1 MKNYLI
7 FKYVIAL
14 LKEYIFIFLTATI
27 FLFTT
32 NTKTFSKENI
42 FAINNVK
49 VNGEI
54 DLNFSREK
62 YLNRAFKDSFEV
74 LMSKILLT
82 RDLQRISNISL
93 KEIKKLISSFQILEE
108 SYSKDE
114 YKASYKILYN
124 DLKVKKF
131 LSKKNISFS
140 QSESISAVFYPVL
153 FINGEIQNFNENFFY
168 KNWDDILI
176 KNEII
181 NFILPLED
189 LEEFSEITKM
199 KNEIEKLDI
208 KNLINRYDVKNYV
221 FALIEYQDKKLN
233 VHLKTNFVNNKLSKN
248 FFYEVED
255 INNESSLNLILKDL
269 KLKITDLW
277 KEQNLINI
285 LMPLSIK
292 LKFQHL
298 KLRNLNKL
306 INTLHEIDIIDNFKI
321 KEFDINNSFFKIYY
335 YGDPKKLKSE
345 LFKYGYQLS
354 NNQGFWQ
361 IYLNE

>member
-153 FINGEIQNFNENFFY
+153 FINGEIQNFNENFF
-168 KNWDDILI
+168 
-176 KNEII
+176 
-181 NFILPLED
+181 
-189 LEEFSEITKM
+189 
-199 KNEIEKLDI
+199 
-208 KNLINRYDVKNYV
+208 
-221 FALIEYQDKKLN
+221 
-233 VHLKTNFVNNKLSKN
+233 
-248 FFYEVED
+248 
-255 INNESSLNLILKDL
+255 
-269 KLKITDLW
+269 
-277 KEQNLINI
+277 
-285 LMPLSIK
+285 
-292 LKFQHL
+292 
-298 KLRNLNKL
+298 
-306 INTLHEIDIIDNFKI
+306 
-321 KEFDINNSFFKIYY
+321 
-335 YGDPKKLKSE
+335 
-345 LFKYGYQLS
+345 
-354 NNQGFWQ
+354 
-361 IYLNE
+361 